1 MNVSRLLEKGV
12 RVELDA
18 EELINGAPADIIE
31 RLLELHKDII
41 SKEDA
46 LRAIEG
52 SKLPKVEVVER
63 SEKRP
68 IAAEYDAE
76 IQRHDQFDVTGKNT
90 GRGEVEDFVGMFR
103 NRYERLARLL
113 RGKTKKYEEMSL
125 EDAKKA
131 GSGNATVIVMITDIR
146 PTKKGNTMLVVED
159 QTSSFIAIVPSRDE
173 VAKKLQNIVV
183 DDVVALEVSVKKE
196 FLIVEDIWLPDLR
209 IKEKKLGERDLA
221 VAYISDIHF
230 GSSQFLSSYFD
241 RFTRW
246 LNLQGEKK
254 ELAEKVKYIVVAGD
268 VVDGVGIYPEQEK
281 ELSVKTIEGQYGM
294 FNSFIEAI
302 PDYIEVIVLP
312 GNHDAGRRAE
322 PQESLKD
329 YVDSRVVAVGNP
341 SFVSIDG
348 FKHLLYHGTGMDSV
362 IAAMPNMTYMHPE
375 GVMVEM
381 LKHRHL
387 SPIYG
392 TNPIY
397 PNPVDYLVIE
407 DEPDIFHAGHVHR
420 NASAEYRGTR
430 VINSGT
436 FQGITDFQIKMGHVP
451 TPGIVYINEL
461 KYNELKVVR
470 FDS

>member
-18 EELINGAPADIIE
+18 EDLINEAPEDIVE
-31 RLLELHKDII
+31 RLLDLRKDLI

-46 LRAIEG
+46 LHALEG
-52 SKLPKVEVVER
+52 SKIPKVEVVER

-68 IAAEYDAE
+68 LAAEYDPE
-76 IQRHDQFDVTGKNT
+76 IQKHDQLDVTGKNT
-90 GRGEVEDFVGMFR
+90 GRGEVEDFVSMFR
-103 NRYERLARLL
+103 NRYERLSRLL
-113 RGKTKKYEEMSL
+113 RGKSKRYEEMSL
-125 EDAKKA
+125 EDARKA
-131 GSGNATVIVMITDIR
+131 GSGNASIIAMVTDIR

-159 QTSSFIAIVPSRDE
+159 PSSSFIAIVPSRDD
-173 VAKKLQNIVV
+173 VSKKLQNIVV
-183 DDVVALEVSVKKE
+183 DDVLVLDVSIKKE

-221 VAYISDIHF
+221 IAYISDIHF
-230 GSSQFLSSYFD
+230 GSTQFIGAYFD
-241 RFTRW
+241 KFTKW

-254 ELAEKVKYIVVAGD
+254 ELAEKVKYIIVAGD
-268 VVDGVGIYPEQEK
+268 LVEGVGVYPGQEK

-294 FNSFIEAI
+294 FNSFIEAV
-302 PDYIEVIVLP
+302 PDYIEVIAIP

-329 YVDSRVVAVGNP
+329 YLDSRVVCLGNP
-341 SFVSIDG
+341 SFISLDG
-348 FKHLLYHGTGMDSV
+348 FKHLLYHGTGMDSL
-362 IAAMPNMTYMHPE
+362 IAAIPNMTYMRPE

-397 PNPVDYLVIE
+397 PNPVDYLVVE
-407 DEPDIFHAGHVHR
+407 EEPDIFHAGHVHR
-420 NASAEYRGTR
+420 NGSAEYRGTR

-451 TPGIVYINEL
+451 TPGIIYVNEL

-470 FDS
+470 FD